1 MLSLSQEDYTPSNS
15 SKRKKR
21 LNRSQGIFRIN
32 TVAGVDQKCD
42 DNNNNA
48 LDENY
53 SSDNSLDPEDVP
65 PPGRRRYLLFG
76 LDRRRR
82 ASSVSTALSSV
93 VSTDSFATSIS
104 LGPLFTINNN
114 MDVSFA
120 KASIKDY
127 KKIAKTLS
135 LAFELDPF
143 VNYVLHTKTRD
154 KSIRKKRLFQSY
166 FEWNVFE
173 CFKTGGTIIILKDA
187 NWENLSKDMPY
198 LGVACWYKLKYDA
211 TKNTFLNASTLSFL
225 SLLHPIMLKFNLFY
239 NSKHHTFLSEKFEY
253 LIKQRTKV
261 LEGLKIEDPENH
273 SIWYLGDLGVLPMM
287 QGKGL
292 ARKLIEFAFEN
303 FVDTKPNQW
312 VYLESSNPINR
323 VFYQKLGFELRTTY
337 DITEEEDDN
346 FESSSFSS
354 AASSNVTNH
363 STKAA
368 LEVTLDG
375 MIKYPKLLKN
385 IEATKTLFAPIT
397 TAMEQLSMCASIGK
411 QVITR

>member
-1 MLSLSQEDYTPSNS
+1 MLSQCQEDYTPSNS

-32 TVAGVDQKCD
+32 TVAGVDLKCEDNEPRD
-42 DNNNNA
+42 D
-48 LDENY
+48 EY
-53 SSDNSLDPEDVP
+53 STDASIDPEDIP
-65 PPGRRRYLLFG
+65 PPRRRRYLLFG

-82 ASSVSTALSSV
+82 ASSVSTGLSSV
-93 VSTDSFATSIS
+93 VSTDSSATSIS
-104 LGPLFTINNN
+104 LGPLFTISNN

-143 VNYVLHTKTRD
+143 VNYVLHTKIRD
-154 KSIRKKRLFQSY
+154 KSVRKKRLFQSY
-166 FEWNVFE
+166 YEWNVFE
-173 CFKTGGTIIILKDA
+173 CFKTGGTIIVLKDA

-198 LGVACWYKLKYDA
+198 LGVACWYKLKHDSRR
-211 TKNTFLNASTLSFL
+211 NTFLNASTLSFL

-239 NSKHHTFLSEKFEY
+239 NSKHHAFLNEKFEH

-261 LEGLKIEDPENH
+261 FEGLKIENPENH
-273 SIWYLGDLGVLPMM
+273 TVWYLGDLGVLPMM

-292 ARKLIEFAFEN
+292 ARKLIDFSLQN
-303 FVDTKPNQW
+303 LVDTKPNQW

-323 VFYQKLGFELRTTY
+323 AFYQKLGFELRITY
-337 DITEEEDDN
+337 DIAEDEDDN

-354 AASSNVTNH
+354 AASSNATND
-363 STKAA
+363 SLKPA

-375 MIKYPKLLKN
+375 MIKYPKSSKN
-385 IEATKTLFAPIT
+385 IEKPNSIFAPIT
-397 TAMEQLSMCASIGK
+397 TVMEQLSLGTSIGK
-411 QVITR
+411 QVTIN